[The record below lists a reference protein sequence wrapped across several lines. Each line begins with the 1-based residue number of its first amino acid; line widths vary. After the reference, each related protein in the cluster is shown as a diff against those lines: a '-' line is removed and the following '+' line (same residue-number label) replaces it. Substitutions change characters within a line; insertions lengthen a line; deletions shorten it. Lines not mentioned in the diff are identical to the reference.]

1 MECDE
6 GYRGTSCYKF
16 KSIRTMERFRKSFID
31 GFGQQVSRHIEPSM
45 EENEWEVLSTPGS
58 IPAGDEDEEDKCC
71 SVGMWMDP
79 GSLIKANYFALS
91 RCNSEDFK
99 TVEEDD
105 SPEYVV
111 DDGFRL
117 RNSSLVLDLF
127 VPSFCRDDETR
138 GNCVVATGHIKSDD
152 MTEGMMCR
160 SPITLL
166 RSPDAFDKVEAGKK
180 YSDAEDEENEEY
192 SGPSDQLEFEEG
204 QGPEQEDV
212 EEAEG
217 FAGLESPQTQTCC
230 ITVGNKSKVVGW
242 KHPLGVWKRQVNTLC
257 SLGMAAALMG
267 ILILGRRWCSG
278 KNKNQSQ
285 GQRLRFQVFADNQR
299 ISHMMCQAARLNQAF
314 SAMRGGGVPVVR
326 AQISFGGGCYY
337 DGL

>member
-6 GYRGTSCYKF
+6 GYRGRGSSCYKF
-16 KSIRTMERFRKSFID
+16 QDIRTMEGFRKSFTD
-31 GFGQQVSRHIEPSM
+31 GFGQELSRQIEQSM

-71 SVGMWMDP
+71 SVGPWIDP

-91 RCNSEDFK
+91 RCNSGDFK
-99 TVEEDD
+99 TVEEEDYPD
-105 SPEYVV
+105 YVI

-117 RNSSLVLDLF
+117 RNSSLVLDLL
-127 VPSFCRDDETR
+127 VPPFCRDDETR
-138 GNCVVATGHIKSDD
+138 GNCVVTACHIKSDD
-152 MTEGMMCR
+152 MTEGIMCGSPVISWR
-160 SPITLL
+160 SA
-166 RSPDAFDKVEAGKK
+166 DAFGEAGKK
-180 YSDAEDEENEEY
+180 YSDPEDEENEEY
-192 SGPSDQLEFEEG
+192 SGQSDQLEFEEG
-204 QGPEQEDV
+204 QGPKQLDV
-212 EEAEG
+212 EEEG
-217 FAGLESPQTQTCC
+217 FAGLEKPQIQTCC
-230 ITVGNKSKVVGW
+230 ITVGNKSKAVGW
-242 KHPLGVWKRQVNTLC
+242 KHPLGVWKRQVSTLC

-285 GQRLRFQVFADNQR
+285 SQRLRFQVFADNQR

-337 DGL
+337 DGI